1 MITVALTQPPGDGPA
16 RAAAIRVEFAGP
28 TRQDRLT
35 VLSRLILAVPHFVC
49 LGIAGIATQIVV
61 VGGWLVALVKGR
73 PSGPAAE
80 YLVGYHQWK
89 TRLHAYLLLLTDK
102 YPPVGWR
109 NDLYPVG
116 VAVRPGQLNRM
127 AVLSRLTL
135 VIPAL
140 LTEVVLACGLVAI
153 VMPITWLIVLI
164 LGEMPRPLH
173 DAITA
178 VTRYMARINGYMYL
192 LTSAYPAGL
201 FGDQRAGI
209 IEADYSA
216 PSEQQWQLVLSGSA
230 KALVSLILGAGAATI
245 TGITVI
251 LLLAAT
257 TPSA

>member
-1 MITVALTQPPGDGPA
+1 MITVTLTHSPGDGPA
-16 RAAAIRVEFAGP
+16 RAAVIRVEFAGP
-28 TRQDRLT
+28 ARQDRLT
-35 VLSRLILAVPHFVC
+35 VLTRLILAVPHFIC
-49 LGIAGIATQIVV
+49 LGIAAIATLIVI
-61 VGGWLVALVKGR
+61 VGGWFVALVKGR

-80 YLVGYHQWK
+80 YLVGYQQWK
-89 TRLHAYLLLLTDK
+89 TRLYAYLLLLTDK

-116 VAVRPGQLNRM
+116 VAVRPGRLNRL
-127 AVLSRLTL
+127 AVLFRLIL

-164 LGEMPRPLH
+164 LGEMPPSLH

-178 VTRYMARINGYMYL
+178 VTRYLARVDGYMYL

-201 FGDQRAGI
+201 FGDQSAGI
-209 IEADYSA
+209 IVTDYSV

-230 KALVSLILGAGAATI
+230 KALVILGCSPTDLSAPRI
-245 TGITVI
+245 KVI
-251 LLLAAT
+251 CSV
-257 TPSA
+257 PN

>member
-1 MITVALTQPPGDGPA
+1 MVALTPSPGDGPA

-28 TRQDRLT
+28 ARQDRLT
-35 VLSRLILAVPHFVC
+35 VLIRLILAVPHFIC
-49 LGIAGIATQIVV
+49 LGIAGLATQIVI
-61 VGGWLVALVKGR
+61 VGGWLVALVMGR

-116 VAVRPGQLNRM
+116 VAVRPGPLNQL
-127 AVLSRLTL
+127 AVLFRLIL

-164 LGEMPRPLH
+164 LGEMPRSLH

-178 VTRYMARINGYMYL
+178 VTRYLARIDGYKYL

-201 FGDQRAGI
+201 FGDQSAGI
-209 IEADYSA
+209 IVADYSV

-245 TGITVI
+245 IGLTAI

>member
-1 MITVALTQPPGDGPA
+1 MLT
-16 RAAAIRVEFAGP
+16 
-28 TRQDRLT
+28 
-35 VLSRLILAVPHFVC
+35 RLILAVPHFMC
-49 LGIAGIATQIVV
+49 LGIAGIATQTVI

-80 YLVGYHQWK
+80 YLVGNHQWK

-109 NDLYPVG
+109 NDLYPVD
-116 VAVRPGQLNRM
+116 VAVTPGQLNRM
-127 AVLSRLTL
+127 AVLFRLIL

-140 LTEVVLACGLVAI
+140 LTEVVLACGLLAI

-173 DAITA
+173 EAVAA
-178 VTRYMARINGYMYL
+178 VTRYLARVNGYMYL

-201 FGDQRAGI
+201 YGDRSEGI
-209 IEADYSA
+209 IVADDYSV
-216 PSEQQWQLVLSGSA
+216 PSEQQWQPVLSGPA
-230 KALVSLILGAGAATI
+230 KALVSLFLGAGAATI
-245 TGITVI
+245 IGITVI

-257 TPSA
+257 SSG

>member
-1 MITVALTQPPGDGPA
+1 MVALTHSPGGGPGQ
-16 RAAAIRVEFAGP
+16 AAAIRVEFAGP
-28 TRQDRLT
+28 ARQDRLA
-35 VLSRLILAVPHFVC
+35 VLIRLILAVPHFIC
-49 LGIAGIATQIVV
+49 LGIAGLATGIVI
-61 VGGWLVALVKGR
+61 VGAWLVALVMGR

-116 VAVRPGQLNRM
+116 VAVRPGPLKRM
-127 AVLSRLTL
+127 AVLFRLIL

-140 LTEVVLACGLVAI
+140 LTKVVLALGLVAI

-164 LGEMPRPLH
+164 QGEMPRPLH
-173 DAITA
+173 DAISA
-178 VTRYMARINGYMYL
+178 VTRYLARISGYMYL

-201 FGDQRAGI
+201 FGDQRAGTVA
-209 IEADYSA
+209 ADRSV
-216 PSEQQWQLVLSGSA
+216 PSEQQWQPVLSGSA
-230 KALVSLILGAGAATI
+230 KALVSLIAGAGAATVI
-245 TGITVI
+245 GIAVL

-257 TPSA
+257 PASA

>member
-1 MITVALTQPPGDGPA
+1 MED
-16 RAAAIRVEFAGP
+16 
-28 TRQDRLT
+28 
-35 VLSRLILAVPHFVC
+35 
-49 LGIAGIATQIVV
+49 
-61 VGGWLVALVKGR
+61 
-73 PSGPAAE
+73 
-80 YLVGYHQWK
+80 
-89 TRLHAYLLLLTDK
+89 RLHAYLLLLTDK
-102 YPPVGWR
+102 YPPAGWR

-116 VAVRPGQLNRM
+116 VAVRPGPLNRL
-127 AVLSRLTL
+127 AVSFRLIL

-178 VTRYMARINGYMYL
+178 VTRYLARIDGYKYL

-201 FGDQRAGI
+201 FGDQGAGVI
-209 IEADYSA
+209 VADYSV
-216 PSEQQWQLVLSGSA
+216 PSEQQWQLALSGPA
-230 KALVSLILGAGAATI
+230 KALVSLILGAGAAATMLGL
-245 TGITVI
+245 TAI